1 VVAALFWTL
10 VVVVLARGRY
20 AGDIRGLLCV
30 GEEAYLPAAF
40 ETVPRS
46 GPSGYDGQQYAALAT
61 DPFLRDFDTTRAFDA
76 PVYRAGRIL
85 VPLLAWLLALGHAS
99 PAIVA
104 YQLLCWGLG
113 VAAVFVVA
121 RWLAAERRSPWWALP
136 LVCSAG
142 LAAAL
147 IRSTPDA
154 AALALMLAALF
165 LHARARFVPAL
176 VMAVAA
182 VLARETSYLA
192 ALAIALEEL
201 WRRRVARAAAFFLI
215 PLVPLAAWHLY
226 LRSVLGPPRPS
237 GVSRFTTPFAW
248 VPEKLPVVFAA
259 SGISW
264 QEVFGLLAIAA
275 TTVAFILVASRPT
288 TWAAPELA
296 FLAFGGLGLVLTD
309 RVYVET
315 WGYAR
320 ILIALPFLAAL
331 VAERQRSAWRRWSV
345 RSVALFYLL
354 AGLTMTTWE
363 LSSALGGRSLLAAVR
378 GPATATGEP
387 TREAGPSAPGFRP
400 LYVLPVANSRG
411 RAGARWQTWLEVTNL
426 APADNR
432 VSLELLRAGRAG
444 SSAPQATV
452 VLAPGEKK
460 AWRNALNQLF
470 GYSGSGALRVSPLSG
485 PISVFSRTANIAVGT
500 GQAALVPA
508 ADEESAIRSGEEAT
522 FRGLS
527 HDPSHQAAVRTNLG
541 LLNLAA
547 GRIRIRITP
556 YDALARRLGQLEG
569 DVPSRGF
576 LQVDDIF
583 AQVKA
588 GAVSDGSAVVDT
600 ITPGSAFLAYAS
612 VIRGPAAP
620 VTYVF
625 PERGPR

>member
-1 VVAALFWTL
+1 
-10 VVVVLARGRY
+10 
-20 AGDIRGLLCV
+20 
-30 GEEAYLPAAF
+30 
-40 ETVPRS
+40 
-46 GPSGYDGQQYAALAT
+46 
-61 DPFLRDFDTTRAFDA
+61 
-76 PVYRAGRIL
+76 
-85 VPLLAWLLALGHAS
+85 
-99 PAIVA
+99 
-104 YQLLCWGLG
+104 
-113 VAAVFVVA
+113 
-121 RWLAAERRSPWWALP
+121 
-136 LVCSAG
+136 
-142 LAAAL
+142 
-147 IRSTPDA
+147 
-154 AALALMLAALF
+154 
-165 LHARARFVPAL
+165 
-176 VMAVAA
+176 
-182 VLARETSYLA
+182 
-192 ALAIALEEL
+192 
-201 WRRRVARAAAFFLI
+201 
-215 PLVPLAAWHLY
+215 
-226 LRSVLGPPRPS
+226 
-237 GVSRFTTPFAW
+237 
-248 VPEKLPVVFAA
+248 
-259 SGISW
+259 
-264 QEVFGLLAIAA
+264 
-275 TTVAFILVASRPT
+275 
-288 TWAAPELA
+288 
-296 FLAFGGLGLVLTD
+296 
-309 RVYVET
+309 
-315 WGYAR
+315 
-320 ILIALPFLAAL
+320 
-331 VAERQRSAWRRWSV
+331 
-345 RSVALFYLL
+345 
-354 AGLTMTTWE
+354 
-363 LSSALGGRSLLAAVR
+363 
-378 GPATATGEP
+378 
-387 TREAGPSAPGFRP
+387 
-400 LYVLPVANSRG
+400 VLPVANSRG

-527 HDPSHQAAVRTNLG
+527 HDPSHQAAVRTNIG
-541 LLNLAA
+541 LLNLSA

-625 PERGPR
+625 PERDPR